1 MRFCGGVVLWLH
13 ENDTQVFEVIY
24 ISDTPE
30 AGGIGVGGLSN
41 SPRGVA
47 RHTIAISDLLLKK
60 EVRGSCSAY
69 FVRVH
74 SHGGTWVEP
83 SAVRVQDCRV
93 AL

>member
-1 MRFCGGVVLWLH
+1 MPWFYGYTRMTRKFSRSSIFQTHQKRAAWGWWPV
-13 ENDTQVFEVIY
+13 QY
-24 ISDTPE
+24 
-30 AGGIGVGGLSN
+30 
-41 SPRGVA
+41 PRGVA